1 MNELSERQKFLLAL
15 VVHEYARTAAPVG
28 SINLVKQY
36 RLEMSPATVRNELA
50 ALTEQGYLRQPHT
63 SAGRVPTEE
72 GYRYFVGRLL
82 QETVLPETV
91 RQTISHQFYQ
101 MRHDV
106 DQWMRLAASVLARQS
121 KAASL
126 VTAPHPETLRFKHLE
141 LISTRGR
148 QVLMVLVLFGGEVR
162 QRLLT
167 LAEPVAQEQLST
179 SAARLTHLL
188 LEKNASAI
196 RGLRGQVSGLDLE
209 IVDYIVEDMDQA
221 RSLIA
226 GEVYFDGLANVLAE
240 PEFSGSEDARRALRL
255 LEERSLLQDL
265 LARTVLSGG
274 ARASGT
280 LYMGTG
286 IATAVSLPHHGAAA
300 DNSVQVL
307 IGGEGTWEELRH
319 FSVVLARYGTPGLA
333 TGTLGVLGPMRL
345 PYGRTIST
353 MRFLSNLLSEMV
365 SETLLEEN
373 TLETNDS
380 ESPFTEDL
388 ED

>member
-1 MNELSERQKFLLAL
+1 MNDLTERQKLILAL

-28 SINLVKQY
+28 SRYLVENY
-36 RLEMSPATVRNELA
+36 RLDMSSATVRNELA

-91 RQTISHQFYQ
+91 RHTISHQFYQ

-106 DQWMRLAASVLARQS
+106 DQWMRLAASVLAHQS
-121 KAASL
+121 QAASL

-162 QRLLT
+162 QRMLT
-167 LAEPVAQEQLST
+167 LPEPVSQEQLSF
-179 SAARLTHLL
+179 AADRLTHALL
-188 LEKNASAI
+188 DKDANSI
-196 RGLRGQVSGLDLE
+196 RAMRGQFKDLELDLSDFIIE
-209 IVDYIVEDMDQA
+209 YMDQA
-221 RSLIA
+221 QATVA
-226 GEVYFDGLANVLAE
+226 GEVYFDGLTNVLKE
-240 PEFSGSEDARRALRL
+240 PEFSGSEDARRAIRL
-255 LEERSLLQDL
+255 LEERGLLQDL
-265 LARTVLSGG
+265 LTRTVWSNSSGGVTSGG
-274 ARASGT
+274 ALSSPAGG
-280 LYMGTG
+280 LFTG
-286 IATAVSLPHHGAAA
+286 Q
-300 DNSVQVL
+300 NSVQVL

-353 MRFLSNLLSEMV
+353 MRFLSSLLSEMV
-365 SETLLEEN
+365 SETLVEEIN
-373 TLETNDS
+373 PVDEEEQQDPS
-380 ESPFTEDL
+380 SDEPGFAE
-388 ED
+388 E

>member
-1 MNELSERQKFLLAL
+1 MNDLTERQKFILAL

-28 SINLVKQY
+28 SRYLVEQY

-50 ALTEQGYLRQPHT
+50 ALTDQGYLRQPHT
-63 SAGRVPTEE
+63 SAGREPTEE

-82 QETVLPETV
+82 QETVLPEPV

-121 KAASL
+121 RAASL
-126 VTAPHPETLRFKHLE
+126 VTAPHPESLRFKHLE
-141 LISTRGR
+141 LINTRGR

-167 LAEPVAQEQLST
+167 LPEPVSQDQLST
-179 SAARLTHLL
+179 AAARLTQIM

-196 RGLRGQVSGLDLE
+196 RGMRGQLNGLEQD
-209 IVDYIVEDMDQA
+209 IADYIVNDMDQA
-221 RSLIA
+221 RSSIS
-226 GEVYFDGLANVLAE
+226 GEVYFDGLTNVLAE

-265 LARTVLSGG
+265 LTRTVLSGG
-274 ARASGT
+274 T
-280 LYMGTG
+280 
-286 IATAVSLPHHGAAA
+286 TAVGAGITAGRA
-300 DNSVQVL
+300 RVGSGNDNSVQVL

-353 MRFLSNLLSEMV
+353 MRFLSNLLSDLV
-365 SETLLEEN
+365 SETLVEDNKITGDSEDEPVDFEGEEN
-373 TLETNDS
+373 EV
-380 ESPFTEDL
+380 
-388 ED
+388 